1 MAAKVHKT
9 LRLEESLVNRIEA
22 QRKEGEAFSLAVN
35 RVLAV
40 GCDTL
45 EGVTRNIDIEHAEL
59 MAEHAA
65 GHKAGHDEN
74 TQKLIEHMEREIKRL
89 TAEHEADRAA
99 IAEKDRQ
106 IADALEKAHE
116 LTDQAHTLLGMNSE
130 VRVFPANVNKDE
142 ETTSTTSNT
151 GTTSDAQPQ
160 PEKKSWWREWFGA

>member
-1 MAAKVHKT
+1 MAAKVHKS
-9 LRLEESLVNRIEA
+9 LRLEESLVERIEA

-45 EGVTRNIDIEHAEL
+45 EGVARNIEIEHADM
-59 MAEHAA
+59 MAEHAE
-65 GHKAGHDEN
+65 GRDKN

-106 IADALEKAHE
+106 IADALKKAHE

-142 ETTSTTSNT
+142 ETTSTASNT